1 MEVSQTCPRR
11 MSVSPRQALGFW
23 KLVRG
28 KYAAR
33 VAAETNIGLEPDPRL
48 LKHSQTIAQ
57 LTRCCVASDWW
68 LDLRRSYTIGDSPQD
83 VEAARRFGGTGCL
96 VKTGWA
102 AEDKF
107 LDKARPSAAF
117 IGDSITEAVEWVVGR
132 EQKNGEQRRTRQW
145 DGAEDFEN
153 P

>member
-1 MEVSQTCPRR
+1 
-11 MSVSPRQALGFW
+11 
-23 KLVRG
+23 
-28 KYAAR
+28 
-33 VAAETNIGLEPDPRL
+33 
-48 LKHSQTIAQ
+48 
-57 LTRCCVASDWW
+57 VASDWW

-107 LDKARPSAAF
+107 LDKARPSTAF
-117 IGDSITEAVEWVVGR
+117 IGDSITQAVEWVVGR